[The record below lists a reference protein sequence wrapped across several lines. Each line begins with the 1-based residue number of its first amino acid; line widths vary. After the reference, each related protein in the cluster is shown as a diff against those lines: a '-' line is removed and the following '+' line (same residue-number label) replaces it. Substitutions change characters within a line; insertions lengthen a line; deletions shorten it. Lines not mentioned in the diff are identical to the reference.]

1 MGIAGKL
8 SGRIL
13 VVDDDETTCELLQSL
28 LERDG
33 AVVEAFTSPRRALE
47 RLLVADF
54 DLVVTDLGMKEMG
67 GIELCE
73 RSLEAQPDLP
83 VLVVTGQGSMETAIG
98 ALRAGAYDFLTKPVD
113 AKLLSIAVARALKHR
128 RLSEEVKVLRRVVA
142 AGTNPSSMI
151 GHSSVMRD
159 VYELIARVAESDAS
173 VLVQGETGTGKELVA
188 RAIHNGSPRKNG
200 PFVAI
205 NCAAV
210 PPTLIESELFG
221 HARGAFTD
229 AKTRRTGLFLDASGG
244 TLFLDEIGELPLDMQ
259 AKLLRAFQER
269 KVRPVGSNEEIAF
282 DARIIAATNRD
293 LEEEVENKRFRQD
306 LFYRINVVKIV
317 LPALRERESDVLE
330 LAHYFLDKL
339 ATRAGRPP
347 LTLSAAVAEKLVAY
361 DWPGNVRELENCAE
375 RAMALARSSEMS
387 VADLPAKIGAYQP
400 QRFVLAADDV
410 TDVVSLAELEKRYVL
425 RALTL
430 MGGNRTRTAT
440 ALGLDRR
447 TLQRKL
453 DRWGVA
459 GESDLAP
466 SP

>member
-1 MGIAGKL
+1 MAIGSKL
-8 SGRIL
+8 SGRIA

-33 AVVEAFTSPRRALE
+33 AKVEAFTSPKRALE
-47 RLLVADF
+47 RLLAEEF
-54 DLVVTDLGMKEMG
+54 DLVITDLGMKEMG

-73 RSLEAQPDLP
+73 RILAAQADLP

-113 AKLLSIAVARALKHR
+113 TKLLIIAVARALKLR

-142 AGTNPSSMI
+142 TGSNPTSMI

-188 RAIHNGSPRKNG
+188 RAIHNGGPRKSG

-210 PPTLIESELFG
+210 PPSLIESELFG

-229 AKTRRTGLFLDASGG
+229 AKTRRTGLFLDATGG

-259 AKLLRAFQER
+259 SKLLRALQER
-269 KVRPVGSNEEIAF
+269 RVRPVGSSEEVAF
-282 DARIIAATNRD
+282 DARIVSATNRD
-293 LEEEVENKRFRQD
+293 LEDEVARKRFRED

-317 LPALRERESDVLE
+317 LPAHRERQSDVLE
-330 LAHYFLDKL
+330 LAQHFLDKL
-339 ATRAGRPP
+339 AARAGRPP
-347 LTLSAAVAEKLVAY
+347 LALSAAVAEKLVAY

-375 RAMALARSSEMS
+375 RAVALARSSEMS

-400 QRFVLAADDV
+400 QRFVVAADEV
-410 TDVVSLAELEKRYVL
+410 TDVVSLAEVEQRYVL
-425 RALTL
+425 RALAL
-430 MGGNRTRTAT
+430 MGGNRTRTAS

-459 GESDLAP
+459 GDPELE
-466 SP
+466 